1 LGGKRI
7 RERLCSL
14 AINDWLGEDK
24 SAITPAV
31 AVFSLLS
38 ELDRHCIIFRNKKR
52 RKAHSMKKVATMY
65 LISLTMLL
73 ASRDAF
79 AQAFGEYG
87 RAVGSVPRGG
97 SVGAGP
103 RAPGGGTQ
111 GRIGGGGVGD
121 VGGRGLPSRLVVAAK
136 DAGLFPRQDEES
148 ERIVGLFEGES
159 LVPLVQSEGGSQW
172 FMVKTQKGLVGW
184 VKSADVKQEAQKK

>member
-7 RERLCSL
+7 RERLCAL
-14 AINDWLGEDK
+14 AINDWLGWRNRR
-24 SAITPAV
+24 
-31 AVFSLLS
+31 LLLPRGFFFIVEVGPTLYHLS
-38 ELDRHCIIFRNKKR
+38 NNKR
-52 RKAHSMKKVATMY
+52 RKAYSMKKVATMY
-65 LISLTMLL
+65 LISLTMLM

-111 GRIGGGGVGD
+111 GRIGSGGVGD
-121 VGGRGLPSRLVVAAK
+121 VGGRGLPTRLVVAAK

-148 ERIVGLFEGES
+148 ERIVGLSEGES
-159 LVPLVQSEGGSQW
+159 LVPMVQSEGGSQW